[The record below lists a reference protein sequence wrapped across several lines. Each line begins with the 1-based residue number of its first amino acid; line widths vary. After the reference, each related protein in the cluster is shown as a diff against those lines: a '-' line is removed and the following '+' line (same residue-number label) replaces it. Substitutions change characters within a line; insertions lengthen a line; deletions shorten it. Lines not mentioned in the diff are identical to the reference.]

1 MLSLRFLSSK
11 TLEIFLNGGNDPV
24 SEKNESHPNKSK
36 LWKRLK
42 RLKRKLN
49 STPSRCSQ
57 KLIFAR
63 TWSIKSISRH
73 TYGHIIV
80 NALHIVRK
88 NGEKERGHVPSAPL
102 MLAWHRSAICMAG
115 QQLSHRVFKLFLRT
129 KGLTLCGR
137 AYFQK
142 LVR

>member
-1 MLSLRFLSSK
+1 MIQFQRK
-11 TLEIFLNGGNDPV
+11 TNLI
-24 SEKNESHPNKSK
+24 SNKSK

-115 QQLSHRVFKLFLRT
+115 QQLSHRVFQTVFENERSYPLWPSLLSKISGIIKRRSGSGGKRNF
-129 KGLTLCGR
+129 KD
-137 AYFQK
+137 
-142 LVR
+142 